1 MRGWLPMENGS
12 MTTAQGS
19 PTEIPRDLIVA
30 GVAAGDR
37 LVLTRGIAD
46 NTAVRTRDRP

>member
-1 MRGWLPMENGS
+1 DGRVQSARIETGVRGSSRFE
-12 MTTAQGS
+12 
-19 PTEIPRDLIVA
+19 IVA